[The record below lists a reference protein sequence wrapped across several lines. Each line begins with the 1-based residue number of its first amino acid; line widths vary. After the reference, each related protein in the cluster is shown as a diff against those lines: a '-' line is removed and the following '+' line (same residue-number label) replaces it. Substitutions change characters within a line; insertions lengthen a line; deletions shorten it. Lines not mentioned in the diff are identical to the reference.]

1 MGQLTGAASGGDRSR
16 PDRVGN
22 GVYLLTNPD
31 FAPMA
36 GNLSAW
42 PKAPI
47 QQGLWM
53 RFPIEARRFGDQEG
67 ERSVAEG
74 LAAQL
79 PGGYHVL
86 VGQNTAPQRR
96 MQSAIIQALFWS
108 LAATVCL
115 GLAGGLLLSRNMIR
129 RIEAINRSAERI
141 MQGEVMHRMPVG
153 QSPSD
158 DRWIHFCQ
166 GFRDSSCH

>member
-1 MGQLTGAASGGDRSR
+1 MRITRFLRTTAFRLALIYAGIFSLSVILLFLFIFWTTSVLVDRQRQQAIVADLNDLRDEFASLGLAGLLDSVIDRSR

-53 RFPIEARRFGDQEG
+53 RFPIEARRFGD
-67 ERSVAEG
+67 
-74 LAAQL
+74 
-79 PGGYHVL
+79 PG
-86 VGQNTAPQRR
+86 
-96 MQSAIIQALFWS
+96 
-108 LAATVCL
+108 
-115 GLAGGLLLSRNMIR
+115 
-129 RIEAINRSAERI
+129 
-141 MQGEVMHRMPVG
+141 
-153 QSPSD
+153 
-158 DRWIHFCQ
+158 
-166 GFRDSSCH
+166 